1 MLIYYFG
8 TKDALIVEVLAEVRR
23 RKYRDLGLL
32 EDDGGGEGVLRRYW
46 EWVLSHEGR
55 TYLRLVYEIYGL
67 SLRDPERFNAFLA
80 TEALEVLDVIASGY
94 RLAGVGATEAAALS
108 TYTFAALRGLELD
121 LLATDDRPRLQRA
134 FNMLEEDLTDRVE
147 LLLQPTQR
155 SERLQKRRTRT

>member
-1 MLIYYFG
+1 
-8 TKDALIVEVLAEVRR
+8 
-23 RKYRDLGLL
+23 
-32 EDDGGGEGVLRRYW
+32 
-46 EWVLSHEGR
+46 
-55 TYLRLVYEIYGL
+55 
-67 SLRDPERFNAFLA
+67 
-80 TEALEVLDVIASGY
+80 
-94 RLAGVGATEAAALS
+94 VGATEAAALS